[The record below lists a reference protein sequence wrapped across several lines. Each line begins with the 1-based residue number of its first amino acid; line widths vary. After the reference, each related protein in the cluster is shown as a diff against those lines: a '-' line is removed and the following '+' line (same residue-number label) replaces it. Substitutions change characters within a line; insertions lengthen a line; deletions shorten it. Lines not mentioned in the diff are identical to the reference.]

1 MPEIDFGKRTAM
13 ETKDIVSAGMGLLSD
28 ELLIEAI
35 VQTIK
40 RTAEPATLA
49 GELIAHLEEIV

>member
-40 RTAEPATLA
+40 RTAESATLA